1 MQYLIHTQAERRI
14 AVAKLQG
21 GYFCI
26 YCDEPDAPEASSLVI
41 DHVVPRRHGGSEDIR
56 NLVLACN
63 TCNIRKLDRQEPELL
78 KFGYET
84 LAQKVEGIKA
94 MRADWGPD
102 EVKARLAAEVDG
114 IDPGYNAYEKFLTET
129 PTAKVINAALTYAKM
144 SVSQVRK
151 RAGLA
156 GWTLDRLRNET
167 MAATP
172 RMWHRLHV
180 VTEYP
185 MSEFLKVHRRWIS
198 KPDCPQRELEYAA
211 ALCGLTCTDL
221 ARELKLSPN
230 YVRGILRQEAY
241 LTSVYSEP
249 ARRDALVLRVADAC
263 RLTSEEALDILTRI
277 CMSKHRDRPVS
288 VMCQSRK
295 RMMFPHLKRSTV
307 WQNLFEAY
315 CSRFRSYRVAAR
327 ELGISNPHIHSLR
340 TDRCFP
346 SAALLKTICLA
357 QGVPDIRTVLFEIEA
372 EWLAALGQAFPPELA
387 GIPSVEMLL
396 YVAEQNKHKLALFLG
411 IHPQSLNRTVIRK
424 GRCNPERLA
433 RIAAFVGISEEEA
446 ALALRKSVIVNGWR

>member
-1 MQYLIHTQAERRI
+1 MQYLIHTQAERRL

-21 GYFCI
+21 GFFCV
-26 YCDEPDAPEASSLVI
+26 YCEELQTASSLQVEHVI
-41 DHVVPRRHGGSEDIR
+41 PRARGGTDDLR
-56 NLVLACN
+56 NLVLACSR
-63 TCNIRKLDRQEPELL
+63 CNIKKSDKDADVLAAS
-78 KFGYET
+78 GYET
-84 LAQKVEGIKA
+84 LAQKVMGIQA

-102 EVKARLAAEVDG
+102 EVKARLAAEVEG
-114 IDPGYNAYEKFLTET
+114 IDPGYNAYEKFITET

-211 ALCGLTCTDL
+211 ALRGLTCVDL

-241 LTSVYSEP
+241 LQSVCAEP
-249 ARRDALVLRVADAC
+249 ARRDALVLRIADAC
-263 RLTSEEALDILTRI
+263 RLTPAEALDILTRI

-295 RMMFPHLKRSTV
+295 RTMFPHLKRSEI

-315 CSRFRSYRVAAR
+315 CRQFRSYRVAAR
-327 ELGISNPHIHSLR
+327 ELGISNPHLHSLR
-340 TDRCFP
+340 TDMCFP
-346 SAALLKTICLA
+346 SAALLKTICA
-357 QGVPDIRTVLFEIEA
+357 AEGRDITTVLFEIEA
-372 EWLAALGQAFPPELA
+372 EWLAALGQEFPPELA
-387 GIPSVEMLL
+387 GIPSMEMLL
-396 YVAEQNKHKLALFLG
+396 YLAEQNKHRLALFLG

-424 GRCNPERLA
+424 GRCGPERLA
-433 RIAAFVGISEEEA
+433 RIASFVGVSVEEA